1 MTQSAPA
8 LIDLVTKTVGTPVS
22 DGHGGFT
29 VLPDN
34 DMIMYRLMDIPT
46 DNYSAFLKEAKEF
59 LNMAM
64 QMETHVR
71 AVTYEQIVREARAI
85 ERYYQVSVTGKSSE
99 QGKFIKELLK
109 DETMQKHVFKTEGG
123 RNVLERFAMA
133 QGDDRRMD
141 DV

>member
-8 LIDLVTKTVGTPVS
+8 LLDLVTKTVGTPVS

-71 AVTYEQIVREARAI
+71 AVTYDQIVREARDKPDAGA
-85 ERYYQVSVTGKSSE
+85 RGLRRLSSS
-99 QGKFIKELLK
+99 LK
-109 DETMQKHVFKTEGG
+109 AAAFDQ
-123 RNVLERFAMA
+123 
-133 QGDDRRMD
+133 
-141 DV
+141 